1 MHGST
6 AYFGNPMAKRTKN
19 RENQEDLQADAVVRD
34 YAEALGNESKMLVVL
49 KSQLYS
55 GSWDTMVDDLNNR
68 LKGKPYIF
76 KLTNRINDD
85 VARIE
90 ELRSFEKANGID
102 LADYVELT

>member
-1 MHGST
+1 
-6 AYFGNPMAKRTKN
+6 MAKRTKN

-34 YAEALGNESKMLVVL
+34 YAEALGNESKMLVAL
-49 KSQLYS
+49 KAQLYS

-90 ELRSFEKANGID
+90 ELRSFEKANGVD

>member
-1 MHGST
+1 
-6 AYFGNPMAKRTKN
+6 MAKRTKN
-19 RENQEDLQADAVVRD
+19 RENQDDLQANAVVRD
-34 YAEALGNESKMLVVL
+34 YAAGLSNESKMLVAL

>member
-1 MHGST
+1 
-6 AYFGNPMAKRTKN
+6 MAKRTKN
-19 RENQEDLQADAVVRD
+19 RENPEDLQADAVVRD

-90 ELRSFEKANGID
+90 ELRSFEKANGVD

>member
-1 MHGST
+1 
-6 AYFGNPMAKRTKN
+6 MAKRTKN

-90 ELRSFEKANGID
+90 ELRSFEKANGVD

>member
-1 MHGST
+1 
-6 AYFGNPMAKRTKN
+6 MAKRTKN

-34 YAEALGNESKMLVVL
+34 YVESLGNESKMLVAL

-90 ELRSFEKANGID
+90 ELRSFEKANDVD